1 MEDKKEY
8 SMVGKVEIGTDEYR
22 DLIESLAE
30 AKADYSNASRK
41 NNEYYLE
48 VDKLKKQ
55 VEELK
60 VYREFV
66 NEKCLDSYKLWKIEK
81 EERNCDD

>member
-1 MEDKKEY
+1 
-8 SMVGKVEIGTDEYR
+8 MVGKVEIGTDEYR

-30 AKADYSNASRK
+30 AKADYTRVSSK
-41 NNEYYLE
+41 NTEYYWE

-60 VYREFV
+60 MYREFV
-66 NEKCLDSYKLWKIEK
+66 NEKCLDSYKLWKIER
-81 EERNCDD
+81 EDEDND

>member
-1 MEDKKEY
+1 MEDRKEY

-30 AKADYSNASRK
+30 VRADYNEASRK
-41 NNEYYLE
+41 NTERYWE
-48 VDKLKKQ
+48 IEKLKKQ

-60 VYREFV
+60 MYKEFV
-66 NEKCLDSYKLWKIEK
+66 TEKCLDSYKLWKIEK

>member
-1 MEDKKEY
+1 MEEERRY
-8 SMVGKVEIGTDEYR
+8 TVIGKVEIGTDEYR

-30 AKADYSNASRK
+30 AKADYTRVSSK
-41 NNEYYLE
+41 NTEYYWE

-60 VYREFV
+60 MYREFV

>member
-1 MEDKKEY
+1 MEDRKEY

-30 AKADYSNASRK
+30 AKADYTRVSSK
-41 NNEYYLE
+41 NTEYYWE

-60 VYREFV
+60 MYREFV
-66 NEKCLDSYKLWKIEK
+66 NEKCLDSYKLWKIER
-81 EERNCDD
+81 EDEDND